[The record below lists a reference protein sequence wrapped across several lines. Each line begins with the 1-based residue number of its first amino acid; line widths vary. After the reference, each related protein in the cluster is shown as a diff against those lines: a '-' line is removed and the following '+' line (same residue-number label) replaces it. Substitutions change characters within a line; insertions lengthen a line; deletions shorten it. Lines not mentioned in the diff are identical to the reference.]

1 MMKLKV
7 RLIIFACAAFMLFV
21 SFKILEPEIRRQ
33 QKRSDNSLIAG
44 GVLPLDMVIKSQVEE
59 YKVDWKYSLGGQS
72 PWTIAARWI
81 DNRHIHPQ
89 KVPEL
94 GAVLRE
100 LATRP
105 IIAADVG
112 IKGTQLKLSLTLKGG
127 QIVAFK
133 PEWYA
138 RHDIINGTPYA
149 GRDRH
154 NAEIAAF
161 HLGRVL
167 QFRRTPLAVGR
178 RVNLKTEILPVATP
192 ELKATFFT
200 RGDNTCFYGKC
211 LYCKGPDDGV
221 CAKGQILEGTIVM
234 WLPSEWTLK
243 TVRHPWS
250 RTYTKKRIAKWET
263 DSDYC
268 SKVQMVKMYSSGT
281 FLLDLID
288 TAIFDYLIGNADRHH
303 YEHFSRSK
311 ENMVLILDNAKSFGD
326 PDADERSILAPLYQC
341 CKFRFSTWQRLLA
354 LQDGV
359 LSGVMKGVLAQD
371 PVSPILTEGHL
382 KAMDRRLQ
390 NILLEMENCV
400 AKNGMNGIV
409 MDHSYH

>member
-1 MMKLKV
+1 MKLKV

-21 SFKILEPEIRRQ
+21 SFKILEPEIRRRQ
-33 QKRSDNSLIAG
+33 GTGDNSQIYEG
-44 GVLPLDMVIKSQVEE
+44 GVPLGAVIKNQVEE
-59 YKVDWKYSLGGQS
+59 FKVDWKHSLGGQS
-72 PWTIAARWI
+72 PWTIAAKWI
-81 DNRHIHPQ
+81 ENRHIHPE
-89 KVPEL
+89 KTPEL
-94 GAVLRE
+94 GAILRE

-112 IKGTQLKLSLTLKGG
+112 FKGTQLKLSLTLKGG
-127 QIVAFK
+127 QTVAFK

-138 RHDIINGTPYA
+138 RNDIINGTPYA

-161 HLGRVL
+161 HLGRL
-167 QFRRTPLAVGR
+167 LHFRRTPLAVGR
-178 RVNLKTEILPVATP
+178 RVNLQTEIMPVATP
-192 ELKATFFT
+192 ELLATFFT
-200 RGDNTCFYGKC
+200 KGDNNCFYGKC
-211 LYCKGPDDGV
+211 MFCKGPDDGV
-221 CAKGQILEGTIVM
+221 CAKGQILEGTIIL

-250 RTYTKKRIAKWET
+250 RTYSTKRIAKWET

-268 SKVQMVKMYSSGT
+268 SKVLMVKTYSSGSL
-281 FLLDLID
+281 LLDLID

-303 YEHFSRSK
+303 YEHFSHSK

-326 PDADERSILAPLYQC
+326 PDMDERSILAPLYQC
-341 CKFRFSTWQRLLA
+341 CRFRFSTWQRLLA

-359 LSGVMKGVLAQD
+359 LSGVMKEILAQD
-371 PVSPILTEGHL
+371 PIAPILTEEHL
-382 KAMDRRLQ
+382 KAMDRRLL
-390 NILLEMENCV
+390 NILLEMEKCV
-400 AKNGMNGIV
+400 AENGMTGIV